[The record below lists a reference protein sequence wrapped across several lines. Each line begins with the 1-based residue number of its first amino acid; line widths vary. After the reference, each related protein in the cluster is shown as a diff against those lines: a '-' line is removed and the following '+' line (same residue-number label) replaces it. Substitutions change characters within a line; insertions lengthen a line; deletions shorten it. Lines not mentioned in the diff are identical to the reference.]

1 MKDKNDHDQATTSV
15 FPESSIEPGLAL
27 TPCLPLRADLRIVWM
42 LEGPS
47 TCQITELMFNFPIDL
62 ELRLDSGEHVVPT
75 SLRPGN
81 ERGAEARMQTDIEAH
96 GPLDFTLT
104 FREPE
109 PGLIDMSVT
118 THLDGEKLGAPR
130 IVFALD
136 SPGALLQTQDYAL
149 NVEASRD
156 QPNLTAGQQRDTL

>member
-1 MKDKNDHDQATTSV
+1 MIQHPQVSGIKHRT
-15 FPESSIEPGLAL
+15 GLAL
-27 TPCLPLRADLRIVWM
+27 ITLLALGLSGIVWS
-42 LEGPS
+42 EGPS
-47 TCQITELMFNFPIDL
+47 TSSDTELMYFHIDL
-62 ELRLDSGEHVVPT
+62 ELRLDGGEHMYQHQFVLAT
-75 SLRPGN
+75 SEGT
-81 ERGAEARMQTDIEAH
+81 EARMQTDIEAH
-96 GPLDFTLT
+96 GPLDFTLI

-136 SPGALLQTQDYAL
+136 SPGALLQTQNYAL

-156 QPNLTAGQQRDTL
+156 QPNLTASQQRDTL

>member
-1 MKDKNDHDQATTSV
+1 MIKHHQVSRIKHRT
-15 FPESSIEPGLAL
+15 GLAL
-27 TPCLPLRADLRIVWM
+27 ITLLALGLSGIVWS
-42 LEGPS
+42 EGPS
-47 TCQITELMFNFPIDL
+47 TSSDTELMYFHIDL
-62 ELRLDSGEHVVPT
+62 ELRLDSGEHVYQHRFVLAT
-75 SLRPGN
+75 S
-81 ERGAEARMQTDIEAH
+81 EGAEARMQTDIEAH